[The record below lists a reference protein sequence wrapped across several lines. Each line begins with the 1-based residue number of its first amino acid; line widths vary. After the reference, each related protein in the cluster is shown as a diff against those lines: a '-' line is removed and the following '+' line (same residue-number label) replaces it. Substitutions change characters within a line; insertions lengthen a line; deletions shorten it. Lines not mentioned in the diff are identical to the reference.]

1 MVTVRLNST
10 YAVTNINFLFLQQ
23 RALLEQQEM
32 RRQQKEQAERERL
45 RQENERRRER
55 EEEDALDKVRK
66 TVGDQQ
72 GNVMTATS
80 RAEEVKA
87 IVDTDSSSPSH
98 SSSQDK
104 AAAERERQRLREQ
117 ERRRREAVSV
127 SVISF
132 PASFSFFVRVI
143 FLGSELRYKYVAIR
157 IESI

>member
-1 MVTVRLNST
+1 
-10 YAVTNINFLFLQQ
+10 
-23 RALLEQQEM
+23 M

-66 TVGDQQ
+66 NVGDQQ
-72 GNVMTATS
+72 GNVMSATS

-127 SVISF
+127 IITL
-132 PASFSFFVRVI
+132 FFVGRFVCVNNI
-143 FLGSELRYKYVAIR
+143 FLRISIVLELLHKSSNRR
-157 IESI
+157 

>member
-1 MVTVRLNST
+1 
-10 YAVTNINFLFLQQ
+10 
-23 RALLEQQEM
+23 M

-45 RQENERRRER
+45 RQESERRRER

-117 ERRRREAVSV
+117 ERRRREAVS
-127 SVISF
+127 F
-132 PASFSFFVRVI
+132 TVI
-143 FLGSELRYKYVAIR
+143 FYLRGYFISRER
-157 IESI
+157 ITFKVLPIINI

>member
-1 MVTVRLNST
+1 MITS
-10 YAVTNINFLFLQQ
+10 INFLFLQQ

-72 GNVMTATS
+72 GNVMTTTTS

-98 SSSQDK
+98 SSGQDK
-104 AAAERERQRLREQ
+104 AVAERERQRLREQ
-117 ERRRREAVSV
+117 ERRRREAVSPQYHL
-127 SVISF
+127 F
-132 PASFSFFVRVI
+132 RCK
-143 FLGSELRYKYVAIR
+143 FLVLLCDVFRGSKPHYKYVR
-157 IESI
+157 IGIENNQFPV